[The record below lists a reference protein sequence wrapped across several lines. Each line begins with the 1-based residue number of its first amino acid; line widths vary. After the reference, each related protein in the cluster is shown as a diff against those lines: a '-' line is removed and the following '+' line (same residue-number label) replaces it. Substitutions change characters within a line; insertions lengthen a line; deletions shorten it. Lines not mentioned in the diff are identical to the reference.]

1 MKTIA
6 AFKIALD
13 VFSEQITDIKAES
26 EEGYNS
32 ALSDAIAKIID
43 ALKQLRSIDPIM
55 VPIVTVGESVFSLEE
70 STPLFHKIIECSK
83 QRKQLGMVFT
93 GACAAQVIQRYRFS
107 IPKYVNFEETPHVL
121 IQPYQDQV
129 WEDFAIRMM
138 NQIVLGCLLSLPLG
152 KVRINFVNPSL
163 SNKAGLF
170 TGNVSQEI
178 CRSIIDKKEIE
189 VFVDSLTNRLKN
201 FIKSGIKKIEGQPDN
216 EIVVLLD
223 YPYMFDNIT
232 EEMRLLVEQGG
243 QIGIHFIVLKDLRQ
257 SFENKDSYDILSNG
271 QLFAEFD
278 AFDNAKKEDYD
289 TKLTSTYELPSQPE
303 LLKLCLDY
311 LKAGVFENKDTQ
323 HIERSEEYIIA
334 EDGLT
339 VAIGTPTDSKTMNF
353 CLGHDGHVHSFI
365 IGQTGTGKSVLLHD
379 IIIEAIHK
387 YSPEDLQLYF
397 LDCKLGGVEFNQYK
411 DVKHARALLVD
422 NSDIL
427 VILEIL
433 RDLAEQM
440 QDRGRI
446 LRDAGLQKIDDYNQA
461 HPDARMSRI
470 WVVIDECHVI
480 FEQHSIS
487 ERKARSEIIDILTKV
502 ATEGRSQGV
511 HLILATQTL
520 ANADIPTSIL
530 NNITD
535 RYILNCAPIDAE
547 KMWPNSSRLTAKLG
561 VGDVL
566 YHNTT
571 GKYPDTQFHAF
582 YYTKD
587 EIQSQ
592 IETAVNKAAECQSN
606 GQFYFN
612 GSQVFRFD
620 KEVFETLAKV
630 RRENLKACIG
640 RSVSLKQLPVLITL
654 KQDMSENVLLTGI
667 DEKGQSM
674 RTAMDLLFSLV
685 ASNFGADLNYKFY
698 VFDFKDDDE
707 GEYQE
712 VLDYLEKS
720 RKITIVRK
728 RQQANLLKQ
737 TVDDIKSGN
746 AVPSMFMILGQ
757 QRFRELKMDIELEE
771 KTQVMDSFG
780 TMSFAPV
787 SGKEVKTYKDALNYI
802 LDNGPE
808 HHVHTIL
815 QVDKPDNLLFE
826 DIITSKMIFRK
837 FRHLVMLRS
846 DEKAALKLGIPDE
859 IRLENLNSEQER
871 LRAVYYADGDDGWTL
886 FSPFALPNESELS
899 NLTKE

>member
-6 AFKIALD
+6 AIKLVLD
-13 VFSEQITDIKAES
+13 AFTEQIRNINAES
-26 EEGYNS
+26 EEGYRS
-32 ALSDAIAKIID
+32 ALSDSASKIID

-55 VPIVTVGESVFSLEE
+55 VPIVTMDESIFSLEK
-70 STPLFHKIIECSK
+70 STPLFHKIIECSR

-201 FIKSGIKKIEGQPDN
+201 FLKSGIKEIEGQPDN
-216 EIVVLLD
+216 DIVVLLD

-232 EEMRLLVEQGG
+232 EKMRLLVEQGA
-243 QIGIHFIVLKDLRQ
+243 QTGIHFIVLKDLRR

-271 QLFAEFD
+271 QLFAEFG

-289 TKLTSTYELPSQPE
+289 TKLTSTYELATQPE

-311 LKAGVFENKDTQ
+311 LNDDIDNKANQ
-323 HIERSEEYIIA
+323 HTTEEVNGYVVA
-334 EDGLT
+334 EEGLT

-387 YSPEDLQLYF
+387 YSPEDLQIYF

-411 DVKHARALLVD
+411 DVKHARTLLVD
-422 NSDIL
+422 NSDIV

-440 QDRGRI
+440 QDRGKI

-480 FEQHSIS
+480 FEQHSIN

-612 GSQVFRFD
+612 GSQVFRYD
-620 KEVFETLAKV
+620 IEVFETLAKV

-640 RSVSLKQLPVLITL
+640 RSVCLKQSPVVITL
-654 KQDMSENVLLTGI
+654 KQDMSENILLTGM
-667 DEKGQSM
+667 DKQGQSM

-685 ASNFGADLNYKFY
+685 ASNFGAALNYKFY

-707 GEYQE
+707 GEYQD
-712 VLDYLEKS
+712 VLDYLEQS
-720 RKITIVRK
+720 GKITIVRK
-728 RQQANLLKQ
+728 RQQAILLKQ
-737 TVDDIKSGN
+737 MADDIKSGN
-746 AVPSMFMILGQ
+746 TVPSMFVILAQ
-757 QRFRELKMDIELEE
+757 QRFSELKMDVELEE
-771 KTQVMDSFG
+771 KTQVTDSFG

-787 SGKEVKTYKDALNYI
+787 SGKEVKTYKNALNYI

-808 HHVHTIL
+808 QHVHTML

-837 FRHLVMLRS
+837 FRHLVMLHS
-846 DEKAALKLGIPDE
+846 DEKASLKLGIPDE
-859 IRLENLNSEQER
+859 IRLESLNSEPER

-886 FSPFALPNESELS
+886 FSPFALPKETELS
-899 NLTKE
+899 YLTKE